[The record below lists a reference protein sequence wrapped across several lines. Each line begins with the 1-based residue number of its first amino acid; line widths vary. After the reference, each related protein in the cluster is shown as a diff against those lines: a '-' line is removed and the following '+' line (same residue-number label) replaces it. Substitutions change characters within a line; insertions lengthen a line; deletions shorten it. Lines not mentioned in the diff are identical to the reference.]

1 MVLTVW
7 RGGQGWDPAD
17 KQEIDKSNLYPLQED
32 PMSGYWI
39 AGAGSNVVGVMLA
52 LLVDM
57 NIVFWVQLL
66 NVIGF
71 FLAYSQG
78 NKEPTRRDEFFQT
91 YLIPSMVLTG
101 VQIIT
106 WFTKKS
112 SVGSDFKY
120 TLNLATALAAGV
132 TEYIGWSYAR

>member
-1 MVLTVW
+1 M
-7 RGGQGWDPAD
+7 R
-17 KQEIDKSNLYPLQED
+17 LYLEPKFKLLEWI
-32 PMSGYWI
+32 GY
-39 AGAGSNVVGVMLA
+39 
-52 LLVDM
+52 
-57 NIVFWVQLL
+57 
-66 NVIGF
+66 
-71 FLAYSQG
+71 
-78 NKEPTRRDEFFQT
+78 